1 MPEYQTEIAR
11 IWNHIPDRFKSH
23 DSERFV
29 VLRNSPI
36 KVILSTVTSRFHRE
50 WARPQG
56 VVDTIQLAVLR
67 QGDRFG
73 TIGLSR
79 HNSAVRINNLDISI
93 MKLLAP
99 HIRRALVIS
108 DVLDMQAIEIDA
120 LNTSLDLFRVGIV
133 LVDR

>member
-1 MPEYQTEIAR
+1 
-11 IWNHIPDRFKSH
+11 
-23 DSERFV
+23 
-29 VLRNSPI
+29 
-36 KVILSTVTSRFHRE
+36 
-50 WARPQG
+50 
-56 VVDTIQLAVLR
+56 
-67 QGDRFG
+67 
-73 TIGLSR
+73 
-79 HNSAVRINNLDISI
+79 